1 MANFA
6 LRLLGSVEMR
16 DADGR
21 ELHSLPSQPK
31 RFGLLSYLA
40 VAQPRGFHSRDKL
53 MGLFWP
59 EATREQARHALN
71 QALHVL
77 RTELGEDVVRSRGD
91 SDVAIDEAA
100 ISCDAVE
107 FERAVEDGEFGQA
120 LELYRGD
127 LMEGLFVREAPEF
140 ERWLENERTRLRE
153 KAAGAAWALAH
164 EHVKADCLVDA
175 ERTAQRALLLVPT
188 DEGEVRKFIKALA
201 DAGDRA
207 AAVRFYE
214 KFAQRLRS
222 EYEIEPDPLTATVAA
237 KLTTASG
244 ETVAA
249 TPARL
254 VSPAGG
260 VTPAD
265 TPSSGV
271 AFLHTWNVLIG
282 VAVAASVIVA
292 LGTALRLSG
301 SRGGRLDPN
310 RVLVVE
316 LTDNSGR
323 EDAAVLG
330 MMAQDYIIQVLTD
343 AGFAEVVDPV
353 TARAVSRNVAEAGM
367 AGSAGEIL
375 ALADE
380 ARAGTVVS
388 GSYYAEGDSVY
399 VQTRITGAGRSLET
413 VGPVVGCLDSRT
425 ELVAR
430 LADAVV
436 ATLATVLN
444 EKIGSWEPREPPAT
458 YQAFEAYSEGLE
470 VYFTQGNYAEA
481 ARSFERAA
489 VADPGFHRAAVWA
502 VQSYFLAA
510 WLGGG
515 WPVMLKAESLLVP
528 LQQSRVSLSPYE
540 RCHLEFVIALGRGI
554 NIRGNYEAARCMTQA
569 APGSDNAKMEFA
581 LALMRLN
588 HPAEATKLLRELDPN
603 RGRTK
608 NYGGN
613 WDVLSLAYHMLGD
626 HKRELEVARQGRQR
640 FPASPAMLAYE
651 AYALAAL
658 GRMDDVA
665 AVLEDMRSLP
675 SQDIE
680 WQLVQ
685 IADELRVHGHRDEAR
700 ELFDEVIARFQ
711 SRSDQTK
718 EVRANLAWALYDA
731 ERWDDAQLLFEKL
744 AEEDPDNTRYLSWF
758 GVFNSY
764 PGWLGLLAAR
774 RGDRAEAE
782 RISEELRS
790 TGGLF
795 NKDNTSL
802 RARIAA
808 LLGKRDEAV
817 RLLQQNFDMVPP
829 VDRYVLVH
837 RSIDFE
843 SLQDYAEFQEFM
855 RPKG

>member
-1 MANFA
+1 
-6 LRLLGSVEMR
+6 
-16 DADGR
+16 
-21 ELHSLPSQPK
+21 
-31 RFGLLSYLA
+31 
-40 VAQPRGFHSRDKL
+40 

-77 RTELGEDVVRSRGD
+77 RSELGEVAIWSRGE

-107 FERAVEDGEFGQA
+107 FEQAVEDGEYEKA

-140 ERWLENERTRLRE
+140 ERWLEDERTRLRE

-164 EHVKADCLVDA
+164 EHVKADRLVDA

-188 DEGEVRKFIKALA
+188 DEGEVRKFIQALA

-214 KFAQRLRS
+214 KFAHRLRS
-222 EYEIEPDPLTATVAA
+222 EYEIEPDPATAAVAA
-237 KLTTASG
+237 ALTKASSEAVTG
-244 ETVAA
+244 AA
-249 TPARL
+249 
-254 VSPAGG
+254 AGR
-260 VTPAD
+260 VTPDGAITLAD
-265 TPSSGV
+265 TPSSGLV
-271 AFLHTWNVLIG
+271 FLHSWNVLIG
-282 VAVAASVIVA
+282 VAVAAIVIAA
-292 LGTALRLSG
+292 LVTELLVTRSHAGA
-301 SRGGRLDPN
+301 LDPN

-367 AGSAGEIL
+367 VGSAGEIL
-375 ALADE
+375 ALAHE
-380 ARAGTVVS
+380 ARAGTIVS
-388 GSYYAEGDSVY
+388 GSYYAEDDSVY
-399 VQTRITGAGRSLET
+399 IQTRITGAGRTKET
-413 VGPVVGCLDSRT
+413 VGPVVGSLDSPT

-444 EKIGSWEPREPPAT
+444 ENIGSWEPRAPPAT
-458 YQAFEAYSEGLE
+458 YEAFEAYSEGLE

-481 ARSFERAA
+481 ARRFERAA
-489 VADPGFHRAAVWA
+489 VADSTFHRAALWA
-502 VQSYFLAA
+502 AQSYLLAA
-510 WLGGG
+510 WLSDK
-515 WPVMLKAESLLVP
+515 WPIMLKAESLIVA
-528 LQQSRVSLSPYE
+528 LQDVRGELNRYQ
-540 RCHLEFVIALGRGI
+540 RCHLDFVVAIGRQI
-554 NIRGNYEAARCMTQA
+554 NTRRNYEAARCMTQA
-569 APGSDNAKMEFA
+569 APGSDNAKYELA

-588 HPAEATKLLRELDPN
+588 RPTEAIELLRELDHN

-626 HKRELEVARQGRQR
+626 HKRELEVARQGRRR
-640 FPASPAMLAYE
+640 FPQSPKVLAHE

-658 GRMDDVA
+658 GRMNDVA

-680 WQLVQ
+680 WELIP

-700 ELFDEVIARFQ
+700 EIFDEVIARFQ
-711 SRSDQTK
+711 SRPDRTK
-718 EVRANLAWALYDA
+718 EVRAGLAWALYDA
-731 ERWDDAQLLFEKL
+731 ERWDDAQLLIEEL
-744 AEEDPDNTRYLSWF
+744 AEEDPDNTRYLGWF
-758 GVFNSY
+758 GVKNSY
-764 PGWLGLLAAR
+764 LGWLGLLAAR

-790 TGGLF
+790 TGGVF
-795 NKDNTSL
+795 NKDNTSF

-808 LLGKRDEAV
+808 LLGEREAAV
-817 RLLQQNFDMVPP
+817 RLLQQNFDMGPP
-829 VDRYVLVH
+829 VDRYVVVH

-843 SLQDYAEFQEFM
+843 CLQDYPEFQEFM